1 MSGRAKPSLFDII
14 FIIWVVVI
22 PVGFGNR
29 LINSDGD
36 TARHLRL
43 GEMILAQGGLPR
55 TDTFSFTMAGKP
67 FIAFEWGSE
76 AVFALAYRA
85 AGLAG
90 VTVLAGLVLALTYA
104 LVARFLIRRG
114 GDPLLAYFV
123 SMAAAVLSAAHW
135 LARPHLF
142 TMLAVV
148 LLLDLLE
155 RPGRQRHWPY
165 FVLFVMWANLHGGFF
180 FGCVTIGIYLTGDL
194 LEGWFAAGERRA
206 EWLDR
211 ARHHATALGVGLA
224 ASLVNPNGW
233 RNLAHVAGFFGNSAI
248 LRQTQEFMSPDF
260 HTINGKLFLLM
271 LLAVVATFALTRR
284 RPTMPVLLL
293 VLANIAFS
301 LISQRNIELFAL
313 VALPLLALTYDPEW
327 RALPVLRQ
335 AKAVFQ
341 REHEGTYGGVAAA
354 IGALLLAGV
363 ALLGGKIGGVEVV
376 PDRYDPKA
384 FPVAAV
390 REGRSANLEG
400 RMFNNFIWGGYLL
413 QAWPEQ
419 RVFIDGGTDHYGEGL
434 FNEYIQVANLEPG
447 WREVLKRHDITLA
460 LMPPNSRLAHQLAR
474 EDWAIWFCDSTAAL
488 LQRGATSG
496 AVSQSET
503 RERALEGCGTTRRR
517 SASGK

>member
-1 MSGRAKPSLFDII
+1 MSARAKPSLFDII

-22 PVGFGNR
+22 PVGFGSR

-43 GEMILAQGGLPR
+43 GEMILQQGDLPR

-76 AVFALAYRA
+76 AVFALAHRA
-85 AGLAG
+85 AGLPG
-90 VTVLAGLVLALTYA
+90 VAVLAGLVLALTYA

-148 LLLDLLE
+148 LLIDLLE
-155 RPGRQRHWPY
+155 RPTRPPLWLY
-165 FVLFVMWANLHGGFF
+165 FVLFVVWANLHGGFF
-180 FGCVTIGIYLTGDL
+180 FGCVTIGIYLTGEL
-194 LEGWFAAGERRA
+194 LEGWLAVGERRA
-206 EWLDR
+206 DWFAR
-211 ARHHATALGVGLA
+211 ARHHAAALGLALA

-271 LLAVVATFALTRR
+271 LLVVVATFALTRR
-284 RPTMPVLLL
+284 RPTLPVLLI

-313 VALPLLALTYDPEW
+313 VAVPLLALTFDAEW
-327 RALPVLRQ
+327 RVLPILRRP
-335 AKAVFQ
+335 KEVFQ
-341 REHEGTYGGVAAA
+341 REHEGSYGGVAAA
-354 IGALLLAGV
+354 ICSLVLVGV
-363 ALLGGKIGGVEVV
+363 ALAGGKVAGVEIV
-376 PDRYDPKA
+376 PDRYDPKT
-384 FPVAAV
+384 FPVVAV
-390 REGRSANLEG
+390 AEGRRARLQG

-419 RVFIDGGTDHYGEGL
+419 RVFIDGGTDHYGDTL
-434 FNEYIQVANLEPG
+434 FNQYIQVWNLEPG
-447 WREVLKRHDITLA
+447 WREVMRRHGIDLA
-460 LMPPNSRLAHQLAR
+460 IVSPSSRLAHELA
-474 EDWAIWFCDSTAAL
+474 EHQGWTTWYCDSTAVIL
-488 LQRGATSG
+488 RGRMDSDGAAPHGADSAFASCSG
-496 AVSQSET
+496 LNAP
-503 RERALEGCGTTRRR
+503 
-517 SASGK
+517 K

>member
-1 MSGRAKPSLFDII
+1 MSARAKPSLLDFI
-14 FIIWVVVI
+14 FMIWIVVV
-22 PVGFGNR
+22 PVGFGGR

-43 GEMILAQGGLPR
+43 GEMILQQHGLPR

-76 AVFALAYRA
+76 ALFALAYRA
-85 AGLAG
+85 AGLPG
-90 VTVLAGLVLALTYA
+90 VAVLAGLVLALTYT

-114 GDPLLAYFV
+114 GDPLLAYLV

-148 LLLDLLE
+148 LLLELLE
-155 RPGRQRHWPY
+155 RPTRPPLWQY
-165 FVLFVMWANLHGGFF
+165 FVLFLVWANLHGGFF
-180 FGCVTIGIYLTGDL
+180 FGCVTIGIYLAGEL
-194 LEGWFAAGERRA
+194 LEGWLGGVERRS
-206 EWLDR
+206 EWLAR
-211 ARHHATALGVGLA
+211 ARHHAAALGLGLL

-284 RPTMPVLLL
+284 RPTLPVLLI

-313 VALPLLALTYDPEW
+313 LALPLMAHAYDAEW
-327 RALPVLRQ
+327 RALPILRRP
-335 AKAVFQ
+335 KEVFQ
-341 REHEGTYGGVAAA
+341 REHEGVYGGVAAVVCSA
-354 IGALLLAGV
+354 ILAAVALAGGKV
-363 ALLGGKIGGVEVV
+363 AGVQVV
-376 PDRYDPKA
+376 PDRYDPRT

-390 REGRSANLEG
+390 AEGRRAKLQG

-419 RVFIDGGTDHYGEGL
+419 RVFIDGGTDHYGDSL
-434 FNEYIQVANLEPG
+434 FSQYIQVWNLEPG
-447 WREVLKRHDITLA
+447 WRDVLRHHSIDLA
-460 LMPPNSRLAHQLAR
+460 IISPSSRLAHELA
-474 EDWAIWFCDSTAAL
+474 EHEGWTAWFCDSTAVIL
-488 LQRGATSG
+488 RGRIDSTEASRPG
-496 AVSQSET
+496 SDSAFASCS
-503 RERALEGCGTTRRR
+503 APKHTT
-517 SASGK
+517 K

>member
-14 FIIWVVVI
+14 FIIWVVVV
-22 PVGFGNR
+22 PVGFGSR

-43 GEMILAQGGLPR
+43 GEMILQQGGLPH

-76 AVFALAYRA
+76 ALFALAYRA
-85 AGLAG
+85 AGLPG
-90 VTVLAGLVLALTYA
+90 VAVLAGLVLALTYA

-148 LLLDLLE
+148 LLIDLLE
-155 RPGRQRHWPY
+155 RPTRPPLWLY
-165 FVLFVMWANLHGGFF
+165 FALFVVWAHLHGGFF
-180 FGCVTIGIYLTGDL
+180 FGCVTIGIYLTGEL
-194 LEGWFAAGERRA
+194 LEGWLAEGDRRA
-206 EWLDR
+206 EWLSR
-211 ARHHATALGVGLA
+211 ARYHAAALGLGLL

-284 RPTMPVLLL
+284 RPTLPVLLI
-293 VLANIAFS
+293 VLANLAFS

-313 VALPLLALTYDPEW
+313 LAVPLLALTYDAEW
-327 RALPVLRQ
+327 RALPVLRR
-335 AKAVFQ
+335 AKEVFQ
-341 REHEGTYGGVAAA
+341 REHEGAYGGVAAA
-354 IGALLLAGV
+354 ICAVVLIAV
-363 ALLGGKIGGVEVV
+363 ALMGGKVAGFEVV
-376 PDRYDPKA
+376 PDHYDPKV

-390 REGRSANLEG
+390 AEGRRARLQG
-400 RMFNNFIWGGYLL
+400 RMFNNFVWGGYLL

-419 RVFIDGGTDHYGEGL
+419 RVFIDGGTDHYGEEL
-434 FNEYIQVANLEPG
+434 FKQYIQVWNLEPG
-447 WREVLKRHDITLA
+447 WRDVLDLWRIDLA
-460 LMPPNSRLAHQLAR
+460 LVQPESRLADELIRDHS
-474 EDWAIWFCDSTAAL
+474 WNIWYCDSTAVILRRPGASMPSSPITK
-488 LQRGATSG
+488 LQT
-496 AVSQSET
+496 
-503 RERALEGCGTTRRR
+503 GTCPGE
-517 SASGK
+517 ASSR

>member
-14 FIIWVVVI
+14 FVIWVVVI
-22 PVGFGNR
+22 PIGFGSR

-43 GEMILAQGGLPR
+43 GEMILQQRHLPH

-76 AVFALAYRA
+76 AVFALAYRL
-85 AGLAG
+85 AGLPG
-90 VTVLAGLVLALTYA
+90 VVVLAGLVLALTYA

-123 SMAAAVLSAAHW
+123 SMASAVLSAAHW

-148 LLLDLLE
+148 LLLGLLE
-155 RPGRQRHWPY
+155 RPGRQKLWPY
-165 FVLFVMWANLHGGFF
+165 FALFVVWANLHGGFF
-180 FGCVTIGIYLTGDL
+180 FGCVTIGIYL
-194 LEGWFAAGERRA
+194 AGELVEA
-206 EWLDR
+206 WLADGEARTTWLAR
-211 ARHHATALGVGLA
+211 ARHHASALGLA
-224 ASLVNPNGW
+224 LLASLVNPNGW

-271 LLAVVATFALTRR
+271 LLVLVATFALTRR
-284 RPTMPVLLL
+284 RPSMPVLLI

-313 VALPLLALTYDPEW
+313 VAMPLLALAYDAEW
-327 RALPVLRQ
+327 RALPVLRRP
-335 AKAVFQ
+335 KEVFQ
-341 REHEGTYGGVAAA
+341 REHEGSYGGVAAA
-354 IGALLLAGV
+354 ICALVLAGV
-363 ALLGGKIGGVEVV
+363 ALVGGKVAGVDVV
-376 PDRYDPKA
+376 PDHYDPKT
-384 FPVAAV
+384 FPVEAV
-390 REGRSANLEG
+390 AKGREARLQG

-419 RVFIDGGTDHYGEGL
+419 RVFIDGGTDHYGEAL
-434 FNEYIQVANLEPG
+434 FNQYIQVWNLEPG
-447 WREVLKRHDITLA
+447 WRDVLARWNITLA
-460 LMPPNSRLAHQLAR
+460 LVQPTSRLADELVRDQQ
-474 EDWAIWFCDSTAAL
+474 WQVWYCDSTAVVLRSSAAAA
-488 LQRGATSG
+488 ATDTLP
-496 AVSQSET
+496 A
-503 RERALEGCGTTRRR
+503 RAPGCPLGGRRTP
-517 SASGK
+517 

>member
-14 FIIWVVVI
+14 FVIWVVVI
-22 PVGFGNR
+22 PVGFGSR

-43 GEMILAQGGLPR
+43 GEMILQQGGLPR

-85 AGLAG
+85 AGLPG
-90 VTVLAGLVLALTYA
+90 VAVLAGLVLALTYA

-123 SMAAAVLSAAHW
+123 SMSAAVLSAAHW

-148 LLLDLLE
+148 LLLELLE
-155 RPGRQRHWPY
+155 RPGRPRLWPY
-165 FVLFVMWANLHGGFF
+165 FVLFVVWANLHGGFF
-180 FGCVTIGIYLTGDL
+180 FGCITIGIYLAGEL
-194 LEGWFAAGERRA
+194 LEGWLAEGDRRA
-206 EWLDR
+206 EWLGR
-211 ARHHATALGVGLA
+211 ARHHAGALGLGLA

-271 LLAVVATFALTRR
+271 LLAVVATFAVTRR

-313 VALPLLALTYDPEW
+313 VAVPLLALTYDAEW
-327 RALPVLRQ
+327 RALPALRR
-335 AKAVFQ
+335 AKEVFQ
-341 REHEGTYGGVAAA
+341 REHEGMHGGVAAA
-354 IGALLLAGV
+354 ICALLLVGV
-363 ALLGGKIGGVEVV
+363 ALAGGRVAGVEVV

-390 REGRSANLEG
+390 AEGRRAGLQG

-419 RVFIDGGTDHYGEGL
+419 RVFIDGGTDHYGESL
-434 FNEYIQVANLEPG
+434 FNQYIQVWNLEPG
-447 WREVLKRHDITLA
+447 WRDVLAQWKIELA
-460 LMPPNSRLAHQLAR
+460 LVQPQSRLAEELIRDQGWR
-474 EDWAIWFCDSTAAL
+474 VWYCDSTAAL
-488 LQRGATSG
+488 LRSPAAAGAARAQRAACPSTSP
-496 AVSQSET
+496 T
-503 RERALEGCGTTRRR
+503 PR
-517 SASGK
+517 

>member
-1 MSGRAKPSLFDII
+1 MSERAKPSLFDII
-14 FIIWVVVI
+14 FIIWAAVI
-22 PVGFGNR
+22 PVGFGSR

-43 GEMILAQGGLPR
+43 GEMILQQGHLPHI
-55 TDTFSFTMAGKP
+55 DTFSFTMAGKP

-76 AVFALAYRA
+76 VVFALAYRL
-85 AGLAG
+85 AGLPG
-90 VTVLAGLVLALTYA
+90 VAVLAGLVLALTYA

-148 LLLDLLE
+148 LLLELLE
-155 RPGRQRHWPY
+155 RPGRQRLWLW
-165 FVLFVMWANLHGGFF
+165 FALFVVWANLHGGFF
-180 FGCVTIGIYLTGDL
+180 YGCVTIAIYLAGEL
-194 LEGWFAAGERRA
+194 LEGWLAEGEERRG
-206 EWLDR
+206 WLGR
-211 ARHHATALGVGLA
+211 ARHHAAALGLALA

-271 LLAVVATFALTRR
+271 LLAVVGSFALTRR
-284 RPTMPVLLL
+284 RPTLPVLLL

-313 VALPLLALTYDPEW
+313 VAMPLLALTYDAEW
-327 RALPVLRQ
+327 RALPILRRP
-335 AKAVFQ
+335 KEVFQ
-341 REHEGTYGGVAAA
+341 REHEGSYGGVAAA
-354 IGALLLAGV
+354 TCSLVLIGVALAGGKVAGV
-363 ALLGGKIGGVEVV
+363 AVV
-376 PDRYDPKA
+376 PDHYDAKT
-384 FPVAAV
+384 FPVSAV
-390 REGRSANLEG
+390 AEGRRAKLQG

-419 RVFIDGGTDHYGEGL
+419 RVFIDGGTDHYGDTL
-434 FNEYIQVANLEPG
+434 FSQYIQVWNLDPG
-447 WREVLKRHDITLA
+447 WQDVLRSHGIDLA
-460 LMPPNSRLAHQLAR
+460 IVSPSSRLAHELA
-474 EDWAIWFCDSTAAL
+474 EHQGWTTWYCDSTAVI
-488 LQRGATSG
+488 LQGRMDSPDVSRRGSDSTFASCSG
-496 AVSQSET
+496 LKNT
-503 RERALEGCGTTRRR
+503 PR
-517 SASGK
+517 

>member
-1 MSGRAKPSLFDII
+1 MSARAKPSLFDII
-14 FIIWVVVI
+14 FMIWIVVI

-43 GEMILAQGGLPR
+43 GEMILQQGGLPR

-76 AVFALAYRA
+76 VAFELGNRV

-90 VTVLAGLVLALTYA
+90 VVVLASVVLALTYA
-104 LVARFLIRRG
+104 LLARFLIRRG

-148 LLLDLLE
+148 VLLE
-155 RPGRQRHWPY
+155 LLEHQRKQRLWPY
-165 FVLFVMWANLHGGFF
+165 FLLFLVWANLHGGFF
-180 FGCVTIGIYLTGDL
+180 FGCVTMGIYLAGEL
-194 LEGWFAAGERRA
+194 VEGWLAEGEQRAA
-206 EWLDR
+206 WLAR
-211 ARHHATALGVGLA
+211 ARHHAQALGIALA

-248 LRQTQEFMSPDF
+248 IRQTQEFMSPDF
-260 HTINGKLFLLM
+260 HTINGKLL
-271 LLAVVATFALTRR
+271 LLALLGVVATLAVTRR
-284 RPTMPVLLL
+284 RPTAPTLFIL
-293 VLANIAFS
+293 LANIAFS

-313 VALPLLALTYDPEW
+313 LAIPLIALTYDGEW
-327 RALPVLRQ
+327 RALPLFRR
-335 AKAVFQ
+335 AKEVFQ
-341 REHEGTYGGVAAA
+341 REHEGSYGGVAAA
-354 IGALLLAGV
+354 IGALLLIGIALAGGRVAGV
-363 ALLGGKIGGVEVV
+363 QVV
-376 PDRYDPKA
+376 PDRYDSKT

-390 REGRSANLEG
+390 AEARKAALKGH
-400 RMFNNFIWGGYLL
+400 MFNNFIWGGYLL

-434 FNEYIQVANLEPG
+434 FNQYIHVANLEPG
-447 WREVLKRHDITLA
+447 WRDVFKRHDITLA
-460 LMPPNSRLAHQLAR
+460 LIPPDSRLAHQLAR
-474 EDWAIWFCDSTAAL
+474 EDWGIWFCDSTAVL
-488 LQRGATSG
+488 LRSSEPGDRTAPDTSE
-496 AVSQSET
+496 A
-503 RERALEGCGTTRRR
+503 RLARCGMPAR
-517 SASGK
+517 SALRR